1 MAVRKRDIMSL
12 FLLGCLYFH
21 IVTTPANC
29 EQPGSDSNI
38 AEITEEYYDAYNCT
52 LSNAR
57 AESCRCSREAGDC
70 CLMCCLNAA
79 ESESRCC
86 YCYDCSLCRHE
97 QHLQLLTMTRVS
109 VSILFGF
116 GIFGLI
122 IVYCKICRRSRE
134 LARERCAIMQQE
146 QQMSMYCSTIDGL
159 RERPP
164 PYGEVCGAPPV
175 FMASH
180 NSTPSLY
187 AVLYNRACMQEAPP
201 SYPETPKQERTD
213 RFNESRSSPPTTQ
226 YI

>member
-122 IVYCKICRRSRE
+122 IVYCKICRRRACRKLHHHIRRRRNRRGPIGS
-134 LARERCAIMQQE
+134 
-146 QQMSMYCSTIDGL
+146 MSHVPH
-159 RERPP
+159 RPRLNIFNDI
-164 PYGEVCGAPPV
+164 C
-175 FMASH
+175 ASH
-180 NSTPSLY
+180 ELLY
-187 AVLYNRACMQEAPP
+187 EQYN
-201 SYPETPKQERTD
+201 
-213 RFNESRSSPPTTQ
+213 SSPCLCIYARIKSIVSSILFLAFRLLLWTALFFFRL
-226 YI
+226 III